1 MYPLSPV
8 GTRSG
13 NDLYPEVHVVI
24 LGVSFYRDTSK
35 CLIWLQRR
43 GEVSR
48 LALAT
53 PDLHSFLWLWLFF
66 RPAVLSHSYHKQ
78 LCCFTSLRSMCNLNN
93 LCIICSNLAKAIHY
107 RQNAFQRV
115 LSPLAEPEK
124 MDFAITLT
132 MGEGLRM
139 LSLTCT
145 SSTIRC

>member
-13 NDLYPEVHVVI
+13 NDLYPKVHITI
-24 LGVSFYRDTSK
+24 LGVSFDKDTSK

-43 GEVSR
+43 EVPS

-78 LCCFTSLRSMCNLNN
+78 LCCFTSLRSMCNFNN
-93 LCIICSNLAKAIHY
+93 LCIICSNLAKTIHY
-107 RQNAFQRV
+107 RQNTFQRV
-115 LSPLAEPEK
+115 LSPLAEPGK
-124 MDFAITLT
+124 MDLAITLT
-132 MGEGLRM
+132 TAEGLQM

-145 SSTIRC
+145 RSMIRY